1 MEEGVPNILVVEDNN
16 MVAQGIKKIFTRQ
29 GYNVEIA
36 VDGMDAMEKLMNN
49 VYDMVITD
57 LAMPN
62 VTGQQL
68 IQAIKRN
75 LYKDV
80 KIIVITSTTDEVV
93 VAEMLALGADDYVT
107 KPFNAADLLNRV
119 KKLL

>member
-57 LAMPN
+57 LAMPK